1 MDHDLINLKD
11 LKILFPD
18 NASSLK
24 FLENLRWG
32 KKPVCPH
39 CGSDRVTSF
48 KKEHRHHCNACN
60 VSFSATVNTVFHNTR
75 IPLEKWFTALALIF
89 QDKKKVS
96 ARKLAAEIDVNKNTA
111 WQMLSKL
118 EHSLSSSGHKIADG
132 LKLDVF
138 IKDVEK
144 TVAAPLDILKS
155 AIKRILGTREKT

>member
-1 MDHDLINLKD
+1 MNDFIDLRD

-18 NASSLK
+18 KASSMR

-60 VSFSATVNTVFHNTR
+60 VSFSATVNTIFHNTR
-75 IPLEKWFTALALIF
+75 IPLEKWFAALALLF
-89 QDKKKVS
+89 KSDKKVS
-96 ARKLAAEIDVNKNTA
+96 ARKLASEIDVNKNTA

-118 EHSLSSSGHKIADG
+118 NESIEKNNRHLEGER
-132 LKLDVF
+132 KLDAF
-138 IKDVEK
+138 FKDMGK
-144 TVAAPLDILKS
+144 TVSLPLEGFKTVIRHL
-155 AIKRILGTREKT
+155 LGIREKL

>member
-1 MDHDLINLKD
+1 MNDFIDLHD

-18 NASSLK
+18 NASSMK

-39 CGSDRVTSF
+39 CGSDRITSF

-75 IPLEKWFTALALIF
+75 IPLQKWFTAVTLLF
-89 QDKKKVS
+89 ENKNKVS

-111 WQMLSKL
+111 WQMLAKL
-118 EHSLSSSGHKIADG
+118 NKSIAHTGQKISGD
-132 LKLDVF
+132 LKLDSF
-138 IKDVEK
+138 MKDIEK
-144 TVAAPLDILKS
+144 TVSVPLDVFRAVIQTIMV
-155 AIKRILGTREKT
+155 AQENT